1 MKKYERQHIKEK
13 FVTNEGYT
21 AEIIDGGNKPMYC
34 TVRIKDSVVEV
45 SYGSLKK
52 GIVKYPYHPSVYGV
66 GYFGVGEYKAKENG
80 KTTKA
85 YIVWK
90 DMLTR
95 CYGEKYQ
102 SRQPTYIGCSVAS
115 EWHNFQTFAEW
126 FEKHY
131 VEGFHLDKDLLVPS
145 NKTYSPETCI
155 FIPPRLNSFLAN
167 HCSNNTSGVTG
178 VCWYKKSKKWKVNIS
193 SEGKQTYLGLFD
205 DPKEAAEAYKK
216 ARSIEASKLKELY
229 RDVLPEKA
237 IRNIR

>member
-45 SYGSLKK
+45 SYNSLKK

-66 GYFGVGEYKAKENG
+66 GYVGLGVYKTKENG
-80 KTTKA
+80 KHTKV

-90 DMLTR
+90 NMLTR
-95 CYGEKYQ
+95 CYDKKYQ
-102 SRQPTYIGCSVAS
+102 SIHPSYMNCYVSK
-115 EWHNFQTFAEW
+115 EWHNFQTFAKW
-126 FEKHY
+126 FDKHY
-131 VEGFHLDKDLLVPS
+131 TVGYALDKDLLVHG
-145 NKTYSPETCI
+145 NKVYSPETCV
-155 FIPPRLNSFLAN
+155 FIPQKINNFLTN
-167 HCSNNTSGVTG
+167 KHRSNTSGYTG
-178 VCWYKKSKKWKVNIS
+178 VSWNKRHKKWVAQIS
-193 SEGKQTYLGLFD
+193 SKGKYKHLGYFD

-216 ARSIEASKLKELY
+216 ARKIEANKLKELY